1 MTKSY
6 NYDKKAENL
15 KKKVQASEIHLKQ
28 FRVECVT
35 FGAKV
40 DDLSVQQIS
49 GWLDHWS
56 TRLFA
61 GANTHTHTQHFTCFS
76 QNRSMKLAH
85 RIKWIKTHTHTRTH
99 TRTHSHKVKT
109 WTIFLQTRYNVLTL
123 GLLICDKQ
131 EDRQMFNIMMAFSG
145 SLPHNIPDPDEDL
158 YTNLRGEWVGLP
170 FSSAMRELMK
180 SPEGRYP
187 PFAANC
193 CRRRAL
199 LATRW

>member
-1 MTKSY
+1 MSQRMKNHWKQIDRKTDKWQRVTTMT
-6 NYDKKAENL
+6 KKAENL

-61 GANTHTHTQHFTCFS
+61 GANTHTQHFTCFS

-85 RIKWIKTHTHTRTH
+85 RIKWTKTHTHTHTHTRTQ
-99 TRTHSHKVKT
+99 SQNMK
-109 WTIFLQTRYNVLTL
+109 N
-123 GLLICDKQ
+123 
-131 EDRQMFNIMMAFSG
+131 
-145 SLPHNIPDPDEDL
+145 
-158 YTNLRGEWVGLP
+158 
-170 FSSAMRELMK
+170 FSSDKVQCTNSWPTYLRQA
-180 SPEGRYP
+180 
-187 PFAANC
+187 
-193 CRRRAL
+193 RRQ
-199 LATRW
+199 TDV